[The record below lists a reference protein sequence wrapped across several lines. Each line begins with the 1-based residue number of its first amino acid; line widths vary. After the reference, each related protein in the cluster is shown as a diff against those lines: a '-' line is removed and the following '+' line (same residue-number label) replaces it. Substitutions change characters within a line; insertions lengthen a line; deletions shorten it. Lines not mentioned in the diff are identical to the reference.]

1 MKQFKV
7 LDYDIIYLSY
17 DEPNAEENYSN
28 LLTKVPWA
36 KRVHGVEGS
45 DAAHKACAKI
55 AETDRFITIDG
66 DNQIDEQFL
75 NQTINFQDGVDLSR
89 HVVSWTADNIINGL
103 RYGNGGIKCW
113 DRETVLKMKTHENA
127 DPGNVAA
134 GIDFCW
140 DLEYIQINSLMSTVY
155 NNATPQQAWRAG
167 FREGVKM
174 SLIEG
179 VKPSKTELIGNHWK
193 NLERLYIWCMT
204 GADVEN
210 GLWAVYG
217 AREGLYKTMCT
228 DWDYVNVRDF
238 EYLNK
243 LWKDKVQDESDLIE
257 AIKDYGERLKEQ
269 LDIPIAVTPLDA
281 QQSKFF
287 KSTYRNPPRPEH
299 PYIRTS
305 TTQFNSFSSQF
316 KTYTPE
322 QAPVTKEYDI
332 VMISYDE
339 ANADE
344 NFNKLKTRFPR
355 AQRIHGV
362 KGIHQAHIAAANI
375 CSTEMFWIVD
385 GDAVIE
391 DEFNFDYVADDNRA
405 VHVWRS
411 KNPIND
417 LVYGYG
423 GVKLFPTQ
431 MTRDM
436 DTSRPD
442 MTTSISDRFKKM
454 EKISCV
460 TGFNSSEFSTWRSAF
475 RECAKLSSK
484 VIDRQ
489 KEDETNERLRIWTT
503 MGKDRPF
510 GEHAI
515 KGAIAGR
522 EFGLSDGADLRLIND
537 FNWLYEQFVENTDT
551 TEEWQELYKQDDKT
565 QISTPVDIAPV
576 EIQTNTEWKQTDP
589 VEIQA
594 DTEWKQTVPFKQ
606 DDPLPPRDTFIVDLL
621 DRFEILYGD
630 KVSNLR
636 RFYNDGHM
644 LDILRIIGNDDLRRF
659 VEERNYHSLFRYLE
673 SKGIEIEDERKMYIE
688 KNVHSLFRLL
698 GEEHEDL
705 RKAVVEDNVHSLFRL
720 VGDEHEELR
729 KAVAEE
735 NLHSLFRLL
744 GDEYEDLRKI
754 VTEDNVHS
762 LFRLLGEEHEELRK
776 TVVEENLHSLFRLL
790 GDEYEDLRKVVIEEN
805 LHSLFRILGPDHD
818 NLRTAMLDKNLHG
831 LFRLLGPQHE
841 DMRKAMVEKNFH
853 GLFRLLGK
861 DHEDLRKATTEKNLH
876 SLFRLVGDGHED
888 LRKAIVEKNFHGLF
902 RLLGEGYEDLRK
914 VMTEKN
920 VHSLFRLIEQT
931 DTTDDLRKALVESNE
946 MSLFRL
952 IEGKDTIVEDV
963 KKAGFFKNIWSLK
976 RIEPDVTDEVNLT
989 MDNNRHAL
997 WRVLDKHTGSAFVK
1011 PLEILD
1017 KHEIEYDKDVMS
1029 RGQLKSKKWLV
1040 DELSNLNLSLGTI
1053 FLCAGWYASIVPLM
1067 QEAKLDFEKIRS
1079 FDIDPDVWKIAET
1092 FNADLVNEGWQFKA
1106 STQDIM
1112 HIDYVEHNY
1121 NTEKLDGAIIPLTD
1135 MPHTIVNTSCEHIPN
1150 FTDWYNLLPEG
1161 RLIILQSNNYFEIE
1175 EHVNCSNSLE
1185 EFSASAP
1192 MQKVLYEGELDLGK
1206 YTRYMKIGRK

>member
-7 LDYDIIYLSY
+7 LDYDIVYLSY
-17 DEPNAEENYSN
+17 DEPNAEENYAD

-45 DAAHKACAKI
+45 DASHKACANL

-127 DPGNVAA
+127 DPDNAGA

-140 DLEYIQINSLMSTVY
+140 DLEYIQINSLMSKVY
-155 NNATPQQAWRAG
+155 NNATPHQAWRAG

-174 SLIEG
+174 SLVEG
-179 VKPSKTELIGNHWK
+179 MKPSKTELIGNHWK

-210 GLWAVYG
+210 GLWAIYG

-228 DWDYVNVRDF
+228 DWDYINVRDF

-243 LWKDKVQDESDLIE
+243 LWKDKVQDESDLLQAIE
-257 AIKDYGERLKEQ
+257 DYGERLKEQ

-305 TTQFNSFSSQF
+305 TTQFNTVPANF
-316 KTYTPE
+316 TP
-322 QAPVTKEYDI
+322 TKKAEYDI

-385 GDAVIE
+385 GDAIIA
-391 DEFNFDYVADDNRA
+391 DDFNFDYVAEDNRA

-411 KNPIND
+411 QNPIND

-484 VIDRQ
+484 IIDRQ
-489 KEDETNERLRIWTT
+489 KENETNERLHIWTT
-503 MGKDRPF
+503 VGMDRPF
-510 GEHAI
+510 GEFAI
-515 KGAIAGR
+515 KGAIAGS
-522 EFGLSDGADLRLIND
+522 EYGLSNGADLRLIND
-537 FNWLYEQFVENTDT
+537 FNWLYEQFVENTDSA
-551 TEEWQELYKQDDKT
+551 EEWQEQNDKP
-565 QISTPVDIAPV
+565 QKVKSI
-576 EIQTNTEWKQTDP
+576 
-589 VEIQA
+589 
-594 DTEWKQTVPFKQ
+594 VPIKK
-606 DDPLPPRDTFIVDLL
+606 DNDLPPRDPFIVDLL

-644 LDILRIIGNDDLRRF
+644 LDILRIIGNEDLRKF
-659 VEERNYHSLFRYLE
+659 VEEKNYHSLFRYLE
-673 SKGIEIEDERKMYIE
+673 DRDIEDIEDIRKIYIE
-688 KNVHSLFRLL
+688 KNI
-698 GEEHEDL
+698 
-705 RKAVVEDNVHSLFRL
+705 
-720 VGDEHEELR
+720 
-729 KAVAEE
+729 
-735 NLHSLFRLL
+735 HSLFRLL
-744 GDEYEDLRKI
+744 GDDHETLRQAVMQENMAEVFKFIPEQEELRKAIFDKNLYSLFRVLGNEYEDLRRA
-754 VTEDNVHS
+754 V
-762 LFRLLGEEHEELRK
+762 
-776 TVVEENLHSLFRLL
+776 
-790 GDEYEDLRKVVIEEN
+790 
-805 LHSLFRILGPDHD
+805 
-818 NLRTAMLDKNLHG
+818 
-831 LFRLLGPQHE
+831 
-841 DMRKAMVEKNFH
+841 
-853 GLFRLLGK
+853 
-861 DHEDLRKATTEKNLH
+861 
-876 SLFRLVGDGHED
+876 
-888 LRKAIVEKNFHGLF
+888 
-902 RLLGEGYEDLRK
+902 
-914 VMTEKN
+914 TEKN
-920 VHSLFRLIEQT
+920 VHSLFRLIDT
-931 DTTDDLRKALVESNE
+931 SDTTEDLRKALIESNE

-952 IEGKDTIVEDV
+952 IEGKNTLVEDV
-963 KKAGFFKNIWSLK
+963 KKAGLFKNIWSIK
-976 RIEPDVTDEVNLT
+976 RLEPSVADEINLT
-989 MDNNRHAL
+989 MNNDKHFL
-997 WRVLDKHTGSAFVK
+997 WRVLDKHTGSAFIK
-1011 PLEILD
+1011 PLEKLH

-1040 DELSNLNLSLGTI
+1040 DELEKLNISLGTV
-1053 FLCAGWYASIVPLM
+1053 FLCAGWYASIVPM
-1067 QEAKLDFEKIRS
+1067 FQERS
-1079 FDIDPDVWKIAET
+1079 IKFDKFRNFDIDPTAIQISEIWNKE
-1092 FNADLVNEGWQFKA
+1092 LFKDSWRFKGTVA
-1106 STQDIM
+1106 NIQDI
-1112 HIDYVEHNY
+1112 DYDTFYFE
-1121 NTEKLDGAIIPLTD
+1121 TIKDDGTPSQLIEKPDTII
-1135 MPHTIVNTSCEHIPN
+1135 NTSCEHIGE
-1150 FTDWYNLLPEG
+1150 FSKWYNKLPEG
-1161 RLIILQSNNYFEIE
+1161 KLIILQSNNYFEID
-1175 EHVNCSNSLE
+1175 EHVNCSDSLKH
-1185 EFSASAP
+1185 FSASAP
-1192 MQKVLYEGELDLGK
+1192 MKKVLYEGELDLGK

>member
-7 LDYDIIYLSY
+7 LDYDIVYLSY
-17 DEPNAEENYSN
+17 DEPNAEENYAD

-45 DAAHKACAKI
+45 DASHKACANL

-127 DPGNVAA
+127 DPDNAGA

-140 DLEYIQINSLMSTVY
+140 DLEYIQINSLMSKVY
-155 NNATPQQAWRAG
+155 NNATPHQAWRAG

-174 SLIEG
+174 SLVEG
-179 VKPSKTELIGNHWK
+179 MKPSKTELIGNHWK

-210 GLWAVYG
+210 GLWAIYG

-243 LWKDKVQDESDLIE
+243 LWKDKVQDESDLLQAIE
-257 AIKDYGERLKEQ
+257 DYGERLKEQ

-305 TTQFNSFSSQF
+305 TTQFNTVPANF
-316 KTYTPE
+316 TP
-322 QAPVTKEYDI
+322 TKKAEYDI

-344 NFNKLKTRFPR
+344 NFNKLKARFPR

-385 GDAVIE
+385 GDAII
-391 DEFNFDYVADDNRA
+391 DDDFNFDYIAEDTRA

-411 KNPIND
+411 QNPIND

-454 EKISCV
+454 DKISCV
-460 TGFNSSEFSTWRSAF
+460 TGFNSNEFSTWRSAF

-489 KEDETNERLRIWTT
+489 KEDETNERLHIWTT
-503 MGKDRPF
+503 MGMDRPF
-510 GEHAI
+510 GEFAI

-522 EFGLSDGADLRLIND
+522 EYGLSNGADLRLIND
-537 FNWLYEQFVENTDT
+537 FNWLYEQFVENTDSA
-551 TEEWQELYKQDDKT
+551 EEWQELYKQNDNPQK
-565 QISTPVDIAPV
+565 IKSI
-576 EIQTNTEWKQTDP
+576 
-589 VEIQA
+589 
-594 DTEWKQTVPFKQ
+594 VPIKK
-606 DDPLPPRDTFIVDLL
+606 DNDLPPRDPFIVDLL

-630 KVSNLR
+630 KISNLR

-644 LDILRIIGNDDLRRF
+644 LDILRIIGNEDLRKF
-659 VEERNYHSLFRYLE
+659 VEEKNYHSLFRYLE
-673 SKGIEIEDERKMYIE
+673 DRDIEDIEDIRKIYIE
-688 KNVHSLFRLL
+688 KNIHSLFRLL
-698 GEEHEDL
+698 GDDYETL
-705 RKAVVEDNVHSLFRL
+705 RQAVMQENMAEVFNFIPEQ
-720 VGDEHEELR
+720 EELR
-729 KAVAEE
+729 KAIFDK
-735 NLHSLFRLL
+735 NLYSLFRVL
-744 GDEYEDLRKI
+744 GDEYEDLRKA
-754 VTEDNVHS
+754 V
-762 LFRLLGEEHEELRK
+762 
-776 TVVEENLHSLFRLL
+776 
-790 GDEYEDLRKVVIEEN
+790 
-805 LHSLFRILGPDHD
+805 
-818 NLRTAMLDKNLHG
+818 
-831 LFRLLGPQHE
+831 
-841 DMRKAMVEKNFH
+841 
-853 GLFRLLGK
+853 
-861 DHEDLRKATTEKNLH
+861 
-876 SLFRLVGDGHED
+876 
-888 LRKAIVEKNFHGLF
+888 
-902 RLLGEGYEDLRK
+902 
-914 VMTEKN
+914 TEKN
-920 VHSLFRLIEQT
+920 VHSLFRLIDT
-931 DTTDDLRKALVESNE
+931 SDTTEDLRKALIESNE

-952 IEGKDTIVEDV
+952 IEGKNTLVEDV
-963 KKAGFFKNIWSLK
+963 KKAGLFKNIWSIK
-976 RIEPDVTDEVNLT
+976 RIEPSVADEINLT
-989 MDNNRHAL
+989 MDNNKHFL
-997 WRVLDKHTGSAFVK
+997 WRVLDKHTGSLFVK

-1017 KHEIEYDKDVMS
+1017 KHNVEYDKDVMS
-1029 RGQLKSKKWLV
+1029 RGQIKSKKWLV
-1040 DELSNLNLSLGTI
+1040 DELSKLNIPLGTI

-1079 FDIDPDVWKIAET
+1079 FDIDPDVWKIAEI
-1092 FNADLVNEGWQFKA
+1092 FNTELVSNAWKFKA
-1106 STQDIM
+1106 STQNIMDI
-1112 HIDYVEHNY
+1112 NY
-1121 NTEKLDGAIIPLTD
+1121 NEHTYDTFKPGGEVTKVNREIAN
-1135 MPHTIVNTSCEHIPN
+1135 TIVNTSCEHITNFSKWYDLIPN
-1150 FTDWYNLLPEG
+1150 GKLVV
-1161 RLIILQSNNYFEIE
+1161 LQSNNYFEID
-1175 EHVNCSNSLE
+1175 EHVNCSDSLKH
-1185 EFSASAP
+1185 FSASAP
-1192 MQKVLYEGELDLGK
+1192 MKKVLYEGELDLGK

>member
-17 DEPNAEENYSN
+17 DEPNAEENYTN

-127 DPGNVAA
+127 EPGNVAA

-140 DLEYIQINSLMSTVY
+140 DLEYIQINSLMSTVH
-155 NNATPQQAWRAG
+155 NNATPHQAWRAG

-174 SLIEG
+174 CLMEG
-179 VKPSKTELIGNHWK
+179 IKPAKTELIGNHWK
-193 NLERLYIWCMT
+193 NLERLYVWCMA
-204 GADVEN
+204 GADVPN
-210 GLWAVYG
+210 GLWAIYG

-344 NFNKLKTRFPR
+344 NCNKLKTRFPR

-385 GDAVIE
+385 GDAIIA
-391 DEFNFDYVADDNRA
+391 DDFNFDYVAEDNRA

-411 KNPIND
+411 QNPIND

-436 DTSRPD
+436 DVSRPD

-484 VIDRQ
+484 IIDRQ
-489 KEDETNERLRIWTT
+489 KENETNERLHTWTT
-503 MGKDRPF
+503 VGMDRPF
-510 GEHAI
+510 GEFAI
-515 KGAIAGR
+515 KGAIAGS
-522 EFGLSDGADLRLIND
+522 EYGLSNGADLRLIND
-537 FNWLYEQFVENTDT
+537 FNWLYEQFVENTNS
-551 TEEWQELYKQDDKT
+551 TEEWQELYKQNDKP
-565 QISTPVDIAPV
+565 QKIKSI
-576 EIQTNTEWKQTDP
+576 
-589 VEIQA
+589 
-594 DTEWKQTVPFKQ
+594 VPIKK
-606 DDPLPPRDTFIVDLL
+606 DNPLPPRDPFIVDLL

-630 KVSNLR
+630 KVTNLR
-636 RFYNDGHM
+636 RFYNDGHL
-644 LDILRIIGNDDLRRF
+644 LDVLRILGNEDLRKF
-659 VEERNYHSLFRYLE
+659 VEENNYHSLFRYLE
-673 SKGIEIEDERKMYIE
+673 DKGIKLEDERKVFLE
-688 KNVHSLFRLL
+688 KNIHSLFRLL
-698 GEEHEDL
+698 GDDHETLRQAVMQENMAEVFNFIPEQEDL
-705 RKAVVEDNVHSLFRL
+705 RKAIFDKNLYSLFR
-720 VGDEHEELR
+720 V
-729 KAVAEE
+729 
-735 NLHSLFRLL
+735 L
-744 GDEYEDLRKI
+744 GDEYEDLRKA
-754 VTEDNVHS
+754 V
-762 LFRLLGEEHEELRK
+762 
-776 TVVEENLHSLFRLL
+776 
-790 GDEYEDLRKVVIEEN
+790 
-805 LHSLFRILGPDHD
+805 
-818 NLRTAMLDKNLHG
+818 
-831 LFRLLGPQHE
+831 
-841 DMRKAMVEKNFH
+841 
-853 GLFRLLGK
+853 
-861 DHEDLRKATTEKNLH
+861 
-876 SLFRLVGDGHED
+876 
-888 LRKAIVEKNFHGLF
+888 
-902 RLLGEGYEDLRK
+902 
-914 VMTEKN
+914 TEKN
-920 VHSLFRLIEQT
+920 VHSLFRLIDAS
-931 DTTDDLRKALVESNE
+931 DTTEDLRKALIESNE

-952 IEGKDTIVEDV
+952 IEGKNTLVEDV
-963 KKAGFFKNIWSLK
+963 KKAGLFKNIWSIK
-976 RIEPDVTDEVNLT
+976 RLEPSVADEINLT
-989 MDNNRHAL
+989 MNNDKHFL
-997 WRVLDKHTGSAFVK
+997 WRVLDKHTGSAFIK
-1011 PLEILD
+1011 PLEKLD

-1040 DELSNLNLSLGTI
+1040 DELEKLNISLGTI
-1053 FLCAGWYASIVPLM
+1053 FLCAGWYASIVPM
-1067 QEAKLDFEKIRS
+1067 FQERGIKFDKFRN
-1079 FDIDPDVWKIAET
+1079 FDIDPTAIQISEIWNKELFKDSWRFKGTV
-1092 FNADLVNEGWQFKA
+1092 ADI
-1106 STQDIM
+1106 QDI
-1112 HIDYVEHNY
+1112 DYDTFYFE
-1121 NTEKLDGAIIPLTD
+1121 TIKDDGTPSQLIEKPDTII
-1135 MPHTIVNTSCEHIPN
+1135 NTSCEHIRE
-1150 FTDWYNLLPEG
+1150 FSKWYDKLPEG
-1161 RLIILQSNNYFEIE
+1161 KLIILQSNNYFEID
-1175 EHVNCSNSLE
+1175 EHVKCSNSLTQ
-1185 EFSASAP
+1185 FSASAP
-1192 MQKVLYEGELDLGK
+1192 MKKVLYEGELDLGK